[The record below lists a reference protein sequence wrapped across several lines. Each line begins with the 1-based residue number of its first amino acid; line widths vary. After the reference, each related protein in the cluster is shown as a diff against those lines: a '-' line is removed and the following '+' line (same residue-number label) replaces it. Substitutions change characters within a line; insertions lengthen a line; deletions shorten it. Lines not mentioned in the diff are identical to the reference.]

1 MGLTEPGCPRLARAL
16 RTPCPD
22 RALRGRGTLRG
33 VESVSS
39 VPSCP
44 HQLLPPLEFCSA
56 LSVPGSLSP
65 AQALS
70 LLHPRRESACRPWPV
85 TDRGQPPLPK
95 AGPGRPGGDRAAV
108 PPAFHVGG
116 PRCPRYRRQLALAVE
131 REQSLEREKVQL
143 GLDWQRRCDH
153 VERDRYQQSEELVR
167 GLATA
172 KEQVSA
178 PLASR
183 RGPGIAPAAPT
194 PTPRCET
201 SPEPSPALCPGGC
214 QAPGDGAE
222 AA

>member
-1 MGLTEPGCPRLARAL
+1 M
-16 RTPCPD
+16 
-22 RALRGRGTLRG
+22 
-33 VESVSS
+33 
-39 VPSCP
+39 
-44 HQLLPPLEFCSA
+44 
-56 LSVPGSLSP
+56 
-65 AQALS
+65 
-70 LLHPRRESACRPWPV
+70 
-85 TDRGQPPLPK
+85 
-95 AGPGRPGGDRAAV
+95 

-172 KEQVSA
+172 KEQVCA

-201 SPEPSPALCPGGC
+201 SPELSPALCPGGC